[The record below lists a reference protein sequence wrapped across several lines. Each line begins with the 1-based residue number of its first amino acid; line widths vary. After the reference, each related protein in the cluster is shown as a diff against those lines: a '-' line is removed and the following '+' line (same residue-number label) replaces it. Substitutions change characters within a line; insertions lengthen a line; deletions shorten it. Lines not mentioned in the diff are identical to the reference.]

1 MIPVPVG
8 PNGVDL
14 AAVAETVARTTP
26 GLIYL
31 TPALQT
37 PTGTVMTESAGREI
51 VRIAAESAVP
61 VIDDRVL
68 ADIELETPP
77 HRRWPGTTRRGW

>member
-31 TPALQT
+31 TPAFQT
-37 PTGTVMTESAGREI
+37 PTGTVIT
-51 VRIAAESAVP
+51 
-61 VIDDRVL
+61 
-68 ADIELETPP
+68 
-77 HRRWPGTTRRGW
+77 